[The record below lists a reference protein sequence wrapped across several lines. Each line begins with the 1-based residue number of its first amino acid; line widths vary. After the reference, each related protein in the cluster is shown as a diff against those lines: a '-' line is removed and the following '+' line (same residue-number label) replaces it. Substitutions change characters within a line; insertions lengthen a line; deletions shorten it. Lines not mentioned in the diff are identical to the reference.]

1 MAYTPTKQHLD
12 QDIPQF
18 FQRLNTLIQQ
28 FQAQTGAD
36 DQTVSKMLASLS
48 ERYQPE
54 LRSKAGFGFR

>member
-18 FQRLNTLIQQ
+18 FQRLNVLIQQ
-28 FQAQTGAD
+28 FQAETGAD

-54 LRSKAGFGFR
+54 LRSKVGFGFR

>member
-12 QDIPQF
+12 QDIPEF
-18 FQRLNTLIQQ
+18 FQQLNALIHQ

-36 DQTVSKMLASLS
+36 EQTVSKMLASLS

>member
-12 QDIPQF
+12 QDIPEF
-18 FQRLNTLIQQ
+18 FQRLNVLIQQ

-48 ERYQPE
+48 ERYRPDM
-54 LRSKAGFGFR
+54 RSRDGFGFR